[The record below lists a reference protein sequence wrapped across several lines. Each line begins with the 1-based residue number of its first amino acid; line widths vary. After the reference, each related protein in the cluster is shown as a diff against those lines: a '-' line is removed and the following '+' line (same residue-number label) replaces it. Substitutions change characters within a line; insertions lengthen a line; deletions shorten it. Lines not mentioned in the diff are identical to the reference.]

1 MHFKGFFKKGV
12 FLKWNQCSWILAFAR
27 MMGRGGIKSGGFF
40 HRSEHPT
47 IVMPDPDRASRAN
60 NTASFV
66 GDIFPNKRALSQC
79 RYDSVL
85 GRSMIEMLGVLAI
98 MGVLSIAAVGGY
110 RWALVKYRANET
122 MNELNMRAL
131 SLSHQLIGGN
141 YSREEL
147 NALCE
152 KDLTDGF
159 SEETGLGYRVN
170 AYLGCPG
177 LDYFEIYVEGV
188 GSKEC
193 RQLMKDYLTPLC
205 IVAGERGS
213 GTDWEACLI
222 DESQCGSD
230 EEVDMAF
237 IYNNDLVNGE
247 RSCPARSEF
256 NPGDYRCHCGGGTY
270 VDKGACECPAG
281 YQWNDDTNACFESL
295 CDPGFFES
303 LSGACVP
310 CDEDSKLQIND
321 NTAAR
326 NTCLKC
332 GNRQLNSYGGVLK
345 CVKNCGEDEFMSRS
359 GTCYPCDSDDR
370 PAPVSNDE
378 CNKCGTQR
386 TNIDGWFCIKNT
398 YCYGLGKDQPGAY
411 FLAASTTGSARTCTA
426 CSDSRNQVFIDKNGT
441 DSVALCN
448 ACQQNGV
455 QTRQVIGSYCTKIV
469 CSENEFKGTD
479 GGCYACSE
487 ITSVAVGTDKELTDM
502 CIACGNREVTN
513 DGYCQIKE
521 CDGVRLD
528 NGACYPCDY
537 SGWGNHITV
546 KSEAEKAS
554 CEACGR
560 VVAGSYCINPDGC
573 DERYFIDA
581 GDYCRPCSSKV
592 GYYIGSDPYLVQR
605 CLDCSF
611 PKQVIDGYCI
621 PQEVCAPGETFLT
634 DLDFNRIGCA
644 NCNITEGV
652 KVPYALGKDQCDACT
667 TVDRFWVG
675 DYCYRCDSA
684 ETPEVTTD
692 EEKARC
698 LSCGAIRQ
706 VKDGK
711 CALVTSV

>member
-1 MHFKGFFKKGV
+1 MRFKRLFNKLVFFKAASGTV
-12 FLKWNQCSWILAFAR
+12 YHAGQRCLTDSD
-27 MMGRGGIKSGGFF
+27 KSSTTVTSP
-40 HRSEHPT
+40 RRPLLSET
-47 IVMPDPDRASRAN
+47 
-60 NTASFV
+60 
-66 GDIFPNKRALSQC
+66 
-79 RYDSVL
+79 

-98 MGVLSIAAVGGY
+98 IGVLSIAGVGGY
-110 RWALVKYRANET
+110 QWALVKYRANET

-213 GTDWEACLI
+213 GTDWETCLI

-332 GNRQLNSYGGVLK
+332 GNRQLNSYNGVLK
-345 CVKNCGEDEFMSRS
+345 CVKNCGEDEFMDRY
-359 GTCYPCDSDDR
+359 GTCYPCDSDNR

-411 FLAASTTGSARTCTA
+411 FLADSTTGYARICTA
-426 CSDSRNQVFIDKNGT
+426 CSNSRNRIHIDSSGS
-441 DSVALCN
+441 DSSALCN
-448 ACQQNGV
+448 ACQENGV
-455 QTRQVIGSYCTKIV
+455 QTRKVIGSYCTKIV

-487 ITSVAVGTDKELTDM
+487 ITSIAVGTDKELTDM

-521 CDGVRLD
+521 CEGVRLD

-546 KSEAEKAS
+546 KSEVEKAS
-554 CEACGR
+554 CEACDR
-560 VVAGSYCINPDGC
+560 VVVGSYCIYPEGC
-573 DERYFIDA
+573 KEEHFIDA
-581 GDYCRPCSSKV
+581 GDYCRSCGDKSPYSV
-592 GYYIGSDPYLVQR
+592 GSDPYLVQR
-605 CLDCSF
+605 CLNCSTL
-611 PKQVIDGYCI
+611 KRQVVGGFCI
-621 PQEVCAPGETFLT
+621 PQDVCAPGETFLT
-634 DLDFNRIGCA
+634 DLDFNHIGCA

-684 ETPEVTTD
+684 ETPKVTTD

-706 VKDGK
+706 VKDDK